1 MQNSVYL
8 ITGDVH
14 NWGISPCLTWIFC
27 IHAAF
32 LVQLNGLLVF
42 FLGLFGK
49 FDQGQYAQLGASL
62 LGGLVSLVKALPSR
76 YTLALPLHTL
86 IMRTNHNVDF

>member
-8 ITGDVH
+8 ITGGVH
-14 NWGISPCLTWIFC
+14 NWDISPFLTWLFC

-62 LGGLVSLVKALPSR
+62 LGGLVSLV
-76 YTLALPLHTL
+76 
-86 IMRTNHNVDF
+86 NHDAYFESVNRKM